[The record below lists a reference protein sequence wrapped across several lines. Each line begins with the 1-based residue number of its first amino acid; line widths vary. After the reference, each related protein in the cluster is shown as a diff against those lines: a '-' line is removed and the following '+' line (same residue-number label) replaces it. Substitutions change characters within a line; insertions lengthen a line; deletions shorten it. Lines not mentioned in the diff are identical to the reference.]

1 MVFPAFFLFQ
11 NHEEDIYPK
20 LDTYLH
26 AHYISTA
33 FTFNFLTND
42 IYTGIHFVLRIFDN
56 VLLYDEKCVSDIS
69 LLTFSV
75 LVWIPI
81 SDFEYILLSTLLTL
95 GISASLS
102 TVIWVSRPCLPALL
116 LLVSILVMQSEHR
129 SKSQ

>member
-1 MVFPAFFLFQ
+1 M
-11 NHEEDIYPK
+11 IYIQEYILK
-20 LDTYLH
+20 LQ
-26 AHYISTA
+26 STQ
-33 FTFNFLTND
+33 
-42 IYTGIHFVLRIFDN
+42 FVLRIFDN

>member
-1 MVFPAFFLFQ
+1 M
-11 NHEEDIYPK
+11 K
-20 LDTYLH
+20 LQ
-26 AHYISTA
+26 STQ
-33 FTFNFLTND
+33 
-42 IYTGIHFVLRIFDN
+42 FVLRIFDN
-56 VLLYDEKCVSDIS
+56 VLLHDEKCVSDIS

>member
-1 MVFPAFFLFQ
+1 M
-11 NHEEDIYPK
+11 K
-20 LDTYLH
+20 LQ
-26 AHYISTA
+26 STQ
-33 FTFNFLTND
+33 
-42 IYTGIHFVLRIFDN
+42 FVLRIFDN

-102 TVIWVSRPCLPALL
+102 TVILVSRPCLPALL

>member
-1 MVFPAFFLFQ
+1 M
-11 NHEEDIYPK
+11 K
-20 LDTYLH
+20 LQ
-26 AHYISTA
+26 STQ
-33 FTFNFLTND
+33 
-42 IYTGIHFVLRIFDN
+42 FVLRIFDN